1 MVIWFTGMSGSG
13 KSTLSEYLSSILQ
26 EKGFSVSILDG
37 DFVRKLNKTV
47 NHFTIESILEN
58 NYSII
63 KECLKTFK
71 LFDFVIVSV
80 ISPYKETRKYAK
92 NELGKEYFEIFVKCS
107 IETLIKRDTKG
118 LYQKALLGEINNL
131 IGFSEKLHYE
141 EPLNSDLVIR
151 TDQIED
157 QEAVRLVLNHLPIS
171 D

>member
-1 MVIWFTGMSGSG
+1 MSGSG
-13 KSTLSEYLSSILQ
+13 KSTLTEYLCSVLQ
-26 EKGFSVSILDG
+26 EKGFSVKIIDG
-37 DFVRKLNKTV
+37 DFVRKFNKTV
-47 NHFTIESILEN
+47 NHFTIESILKN

-63 KECLKTFK
+63 EECLKTFK

-118 LYQKALLGEINNL
+118 LYQKAILGEIDNL
-131 IGFSEKLHYE
+131 IGFSEKLTYE

-151 TDQIED
+151 TDHMED
-157 QEAVRLVLNHLPIS
+157 HEAISLILDNLPIT

>member
-13 KSTLSEYLSSILQ
+13 KSTLTESLRSVLQ
-26 EKGFSVSILDG
+26 EKGFSICVIDG

-47 NHFTIESILEN
+47 NHFTVESILKN

-63 KECLKTFK
+63 EECLKTFK

-80 ISPYKETRKYAK
+80 ISPYRETRKYAK
-92 NELGKEYFEIFVKCS
+92 KILGKEYFEIFVKCS
-107 IETLIKRDTKG
+107 LETLIKRDTKG
-118 LYQKALLGEINNL
+118 LYHKAILGEIDNL

>member
-13 KSTLSEYLSSILQ
+13 KSTLTESLRSFLQ
-26 EKGFSVSILDG
+26 EKGFSICVIDG

-47 NHFTIESILEN
+47 NHFTVESILKN

-63 KECLKTFK
+63 EECLKTIK

-80 ISPYKETRKYAK
+80 ISPYRETRKYAK
-92 NELGKEYFEIFVKCS
+92 KILGKEYFEIFVKCS

-118 LYQKALLGEINNL
+118 LYNKAILGEIDNL

-141 EPLNSDLVIR
+141 EPLNPDLVIR

-171 D
+171 Y